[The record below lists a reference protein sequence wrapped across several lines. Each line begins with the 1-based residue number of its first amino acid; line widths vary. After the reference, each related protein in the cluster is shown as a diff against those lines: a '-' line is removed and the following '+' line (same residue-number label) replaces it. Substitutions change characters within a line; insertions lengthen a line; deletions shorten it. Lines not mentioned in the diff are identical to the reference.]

1 MLGLSWRSR
10 GHRRE
15 REAETRGDPGE
26 RVGGGDADR
35 GMRREQT
42 APRLAGFQQEQR
54 MTRGEGSGGKRRGE
68 EKEGK

>member
-1 MLGLSWRSR
+1 MG
-10 GHRRE
+10 
-15 REAETRGDPGE
+15 GDPGE

-54 MTRGEGSGGKRRGE
+54 MTRGEGEEGVGDWRGE
-68 EKEGK
+68 EREGK